1 MMDLSSLKPAPGSRK
16 KRKRVGRGP
25 GSGRGKTSGRG
36 HKGQRSRSGG
46 RRAIQPWMQGGQ
58 MPLHLILPK
67 RGFTN
72 IFKEKYQVINL
83 FSLKGCPA
91 DEPVTPE
98 VLKRLGKIKSIEVP
112 VKLLGQGDVDA
123 AYTIAVTACSKK
135 AREKIE
141 AAGGKV
147 EVAQ

>member
-1 MMDLSSLKPAPGSRK
+1 MDLSSLKPAPGSKK

-25 GSGRGKTSGRG
+25 GSGLGKTSGRG

-46 RRAIQPWMQGGQ
+46 RRALQPWMQGGQ
-58 MPLHLILPK
+58 MPLHLLIPK
-67 RGFTN
+67 RGFTS

-83 FSLKGCPA
+83 VSLKGCPS

-98 VLKRLGKIKSIEVP
+98 VLEKLGKIKSADKP
-112 VKLLGQGDVDA
+112 VKLLSQGDVDT
-123 AYTIAVTACSKK
+123 AYTITVTACSKK